1 MTDKQAYQHALEII
15 RRHKDHPYQ
24 FLMAETEIQGIL
36 FQLSKEEDDEQIRV
50 LGKRESL
57 GNV

>member
-1 MTDKQAYQHALEII
+1 
-15 RRHKDHPYQ
+15 
-24 FLMAETEIQGIL
+24 MAETEIQGIL